1 MSNSSLGNWHRRGTG
16 HYVRKRGEIYDAVR
30 KIQRG
35 HRGFA
40 WVVYING
47 VGGKKLFKTR
57 LEATAALDSYLRQSV
72 KAKVEPKAEK
82 PAKSEHIRP
91 DVECHKCGGT
101 GIWYGHG
108 YVLNGVFQG
117 PSGKCYACEGKG
129 VETDADQRRNWGYW
143 QHHAI
148 RIEG

>member
-16 HYVRKRGEIYDAVR
+16 HYVRKRGRIYDSVR

-47 VGGKKLFKTR
+47 EGGKRQFKTR
-57 LEATAALDSYLRQSV
+57 LEATAALDSYIRHQSNS
-72 KAKVEPKAEK
+72 EPSQES
-82 PAKSEHIRP
+82 PAKSDHIRET
-91 DVECHKCGGT
+91 VECHKCGGS

-108 YVLNGVFQG
+108 YMLNGVFQG

-129 VETDADQRRNWGYW
+129 VETDADQRRNWGYH
-143 QHHAI
+143 QNR
-148 RIEG
+148 RIENGE